1 MQINRLFEIV
11 YILLEKKS
19 ATAAE
24 LSQRFEVSQ
33 RTVYRDIEA
42 LCQAGIPICTQKGRS
57 GGISLPEN
65 FVLNKSLLT
74 PGEQGEILAAL
85 KGLHAVSSSEGEAAL
100 SKLSSLFGDANPNW
114 IEVDFSN
121 WSNVKQEK
129 FSEIKAAVM
138 GRRVILFDYYGTSG
152 EKTAR
157 AAEPL
162 QLWFKDRTW
171 YVKSFCRT
179 KGEMRTFKLSRMI
192 NLQLTG
198 ETFDRAL
205 PKETQGPLDIM
216 PPPEYWV
223 QLTLEIDASM
233 AYRVYDELDE
243 SEIVKKEE
251 GGFLV
256 TVSFPEDQW
265 VYGWILS
272 FGCHARVLEPT
283 HVREGIKD
291 ILTKTLDAYT

>member
-42 LCQAGIPICTQKGRS
+42 LCQAGIPVCTQKGRS

-85 KGLHAVSSSEGEAAL
+85 KGLHAVSSIEGEAAL

-129 FSEIKAAVM
+129 FSEIKAAVI
-138 GRRVILFDYYGTSG
+138 GRRVILFDYYGASG

-171 YVKSFCRT
+171 YVKAFCRL
-179 KGEMRTFKLSRMI
+179 KGGMRTFKLSRMV
-192 NLQLTG
+192 NLRLT
-198 ETFDRAL
+198 EEIFDRTL
-205 PKETQGPLDIM
+205 PKEIRDPNKIM
-216 PPPEYWV
+216 PPSEYWV
-223 QLTLEIDASM
+223 QLTMEIDASM

-243 SEIVKKEE
+243 SEIEKKED
-251 GGFLV
+251 GSFLV

-272 FGCHARVLEPT
+272 FGCHARVLEPA
-283 HVREGIKD
+283 HVREWVKD
-291 ILTKTLDAYT
+291 ILTKTLAAYT